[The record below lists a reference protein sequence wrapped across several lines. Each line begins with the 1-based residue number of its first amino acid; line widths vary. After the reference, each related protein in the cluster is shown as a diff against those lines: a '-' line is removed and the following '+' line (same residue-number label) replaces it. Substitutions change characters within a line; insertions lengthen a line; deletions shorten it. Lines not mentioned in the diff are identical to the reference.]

1 MCFLETREA
10 YKLALYFKSSQSL
23 NVVQTAFEKNKDVE
37 LGHFVTVSSVC
48 EHGQVQ
54 LHKGIQLMSP
64 QPFPVR
70 CEACAMQIQ

>member
-1 MCFLETREA
+1 M
-10 YKLALYFKSSQSL
+10 
-23 NVVQTAFEKNKDVE
+23 E

-70 CEACAMQIQ
+70 CEACAMQIQSLNKNEWEHKTFFFFKVRGNITEKSKCLYY